1 LRIWRKYVTGK
12 INTVNLKSKVIKQ
25 NMNNYLDIHSEV
37 QKALDNKQAVVAL
50 ESTII
55 SHGMPYPKN
64 LETALMLEDEVR
76 KNGAIPATIA
86 LINGKIKVGLTMDEI
101 SFLAKEGTKV
111 IKTSRRD
118 IPYVLAQKLTGATT
132 VATTMIA
139 AEKAGIAIFATGG
152 IGGVHRGASETFD
165 ISADLQ
171 ELANTN
177 VAVVCAGIKAILDL
191 ELTLEYLETLGVPV
205 LGYQT
210 EELPAFYTRKSGFNL
225 DYNMQTPKDIA
236 DLLKAKWNMGLK
248 GGVVI
253 ANPIPKESSMDFNVM
268 TTAIDKAIQEQNKLG
283 IKGKEST
290 PFLLAKVKELTK
302 DKSLES
308 NIELV
313 KNNVI
318 LASKLAVAY
327 EQE

>member
-1 LRIWRKYVTGK
+1 
-12 INTVNLKSKVIKQ
+12 
-25 NMNNYLDIHSEV
+25 MNYLNIHPEV
-37 QKALDNKQAVVAL
+37 QKALDNNQAVVAL

-64 LETALMLEDEVR
+64 LETALMLEEEVR
-76 KNGAIPATIA
+76 KNGAVPATIA
-86 LINGKIKVGLTMDEI
+86 LINGKIKIGLTKVELT
-101 SFLAKEGTKV
+101 FLAKEGLKV
-111 IKTSRRD
+111 TKTSRRD
-118 IPYVLAQKLTGATT
+118 IPYVLAKKLTGATT
-132 VATTMIA
+132 VAATMIA
-139 AEKAGIAIFATGG
+139 ADKAGIRVFATGG
-152 IGGVHRGASETFD
+152 IGGVHRGATETFD

-171 ELANTN
+171 ELAKTN

-210 EELPAFYTRKSGFNL
+210 DELPAFYTRKSGFKV
-225 DYNMQTPKDIA
+225 DYKMKNPKEIA
-236 DLLKAKWNMGLK
+236 DLLKAKWNLNLE
-248 GGVVI
+248 GGVII
-253 ANPIPKESSMDFNVM
+253 ANPIPKESALDFDVM
-268 TTAIDKAIQEQNKLG
+268 TKAIDQAIIEQNKLG

-302 DKSLES
+302 GKSLES

-318 LASKLAVAY
+318 LAAKISVEYIKN
-327 EQE
+327 

>member
-1 LRIWRKYVTGK
+1 
-12 INTVNLKSKVIKQ
+12 
-25 NMNNYLDIHSEV
+25 MNYLNIHPKV
-37 QKALDNKQAVVAL
+37 QKALDNNQAVVAL

-64 LETALMLEDEVR
+64 LETALMLEDEVL

-86 LINGKIKVGLTMDEI
+86 LINGEIKIGLTKKELT
-101 SFLAKEGTKV
+101 FLAKEGLKV
-111 IKTSRRD
+111 TKTSRRD
-118 IPYVLAQKLTGATT
+118 IPYVLANKLTGATT
-132 VATTMIA
+132 VAATMIA
-139 AEKAGIAIFATGG
+139 ADKAGIKIFATGG
-152 IGGVHRGASETFD
+152 IGGVHRGASTTFD

-171 ELANTN
+171 ELSKTN

-210 EELPAFYTRKSGFNL
+210 NELPAFYTRKSGFKV
-225 DYNMQTPKDIA
+225 DYNMQTPKEIA
-236 DLLKAKWNMGLK
+236 RLLQTKWKLGLT
-248 GGVVI
+248 GGVII
-253 ANPIPKESSMDFNVM
+253 ANPIPKESSLDFNVM
-268 TTAIDKAIQEQNKLG
+268 TNAINQAISAQNKLG

-290 PFLLAKVKELTK
+290 PFLLAKVKELTQG
-302 DKSLES
+302 KSLES

-318 LASKLAVAY
+318 LASKIAVLL
-327 EQE
+327 